1 MIFLKIILTVLS
13 TNVLESC
20 AALSAVCKIVTEDMI
35 PAVIGEVVK
44 LLKHDMEAVRKRAV
58 SALHRLY
65 QMDKYCIKDHVDK
78 IRRALC
84 DKGTAFFA
92 L

>member
-1 MIFLKIILTVLS
+1 
-13 TNVLESC
+13 
-20 AALSAVCKIVTEDMI
+20 MI

-65 QMDKYCIKDHVDK
+65 QMDKFCIRDHVDK

-84 DKGTAFFA
+84 DKGTGIVVYCILFEWFCRS
-92 L
+92 LCDGCHPSPVPGHDSG